1 MKKQLNGYIII
12 IAIIFLL
19 LGFMTHSGEK
29 RNEFLGVI
37 TNVDVLEGTRDN
49 GRLRIEIYDIILFVD
64 ISTEIVSGTS
74 IANLYCVGN
83 NLYRQDNGSLTG
95 QAFESTESCLF
106 ILCKLV
112 MFIFL
117 FIFSIRVMMY
127 YNIGTGFDSG
137 GYPAC

>member
-19 LGFMTHSGEK
+19 LGFMTHSREK

-95 QAFESTESCLF
+95 
-106 ILCKLV
+106 
-112 MFIFL
+112 
-117 FIFSIRVMMY
+117 
-127 YNIGTGFDSG
+127 
-137 GYPAC
+137 